1 MEVSGKLQASTAL
14 FRGRSP
20 STNRIGGWAQASVC
34 LGAVENRKISSRY
47 VHWAIP
53 ATIIE
58 SVGGVNIYKLGMN

>member
-1 MEVSGKLQASTAL
+1 
-14 FRGRSP
+14 
-20 STNRIGGWAQASVC
+20 
-34 LGAVENRKISSRY
+34 VENRKISSRY